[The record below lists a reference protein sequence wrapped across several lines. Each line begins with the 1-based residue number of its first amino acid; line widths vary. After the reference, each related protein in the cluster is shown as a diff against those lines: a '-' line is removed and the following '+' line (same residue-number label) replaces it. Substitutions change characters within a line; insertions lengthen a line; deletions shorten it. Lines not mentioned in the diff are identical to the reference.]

1 MLRLAII
8 GRPNVGKSTLFN
20 RLVGKKAALVYD
32 EPGVT
37 RDRQEELGSIADL
50 EFILMDTA
58 GLDHTPDSDLQ
69 SRMTEQTLKAIEGAD
84 LLLFVVD
91 AISGITPNDTF
102 FARLLR
108 RTPKPI
114 ILLANKC
121 EGRKGQE
128 GLYDA
133 FRLGIGQPIA
143 ISAEHGIGMDDLY
156 TEIKKHIKSPT
167 EKEVSAFN
175 GDDEIEE
182 IEIEPKKRPLKL
194 AIVGRPNAGKSTFIN
209 KLLKEE
215 RLLTGPEA
223 GITRDAISIDWHY
236 QGRDIKLFDTAG
248 LRRKARIS
256 EALETLSTKDTL
268 ESIQYAEIVI
278 LMVDALQPLDK
289 QDLQIARHVIEEGRA
304 LVIALNKWD
313 LIKNKRELLSEVQYK
328 VDESLNQARGVS
340 IVPISGMNGD
350 NLPELIKASF
360 TIYERWNKRIPTGE
374 LNRWLTMMIEGH
386 SLPLIKGR
394 RLKIKYM
401 TQMKMRPPTFA
412 IFISQDVD
420 FPVAYER
427 YLMNGLREEFG
438 LEGVPL
444 RFYYRKPKNPYAK
457 K

>member
-20 RLVGKKAALVYD
+20 RLVGKKTALVYD

-50 EFILMDTA
+50 KFILMDTA

-69 SRMTEQTLKAIEGAD
+69 NRMTEQTLKAIENAD
-84 LLLFVVD
+84 LLLFVID

-156 TEIKKHIKSPT
+156 TEIKKHTKPSSKPEHEDVSE
-167 EKEVSAFN
+167 EKEV
-175 GDDEIEE
+175 
-182 IEIEPKKRPLKL
+182 EPKKRPLKL

-223 GITRDAISIDWHY
+223 GITRDAIAIDWHY
-236 QGRDIKLFDTAG
+236 QGHDIKLFDTAG

-256 EALETLSTKDTL
+256 EALETLSAKDTL

-289 QDLQIARHVIEEGRA
+289 QDLQIARHIIEEGRA

-328 VDESLNQARGVS
+328 IDESLNQARGVS
-340 IVPISGMNGD
+340 IIPISGIKGD
-350 NLPELIKASF
+350 NLPELMNAVF
-360 TIYERWNKRIPTGE
+360 TIYDRWNKRIPTGE
-374 LNRWLTMMIEGH
+374 LNRWLTMMIEEH

-394 RLKIKYM
+394 RLKVKYM

-412 IFISQDVD
+412 LFISQDVE

-427 YLMNGLREEFG
+427 YLMNGLRKEFN

-444 RFYYRKPKNPYAK
+444 RFYYRKPKNPFAEK
-457 K
+457 